1 MVCRYRFP
9 TAVSRPRLISFPG
22 RTSILQTRAQFWTSY
37 AGILYHPVFVYF
49 HSLFIA
55 FTLTILFSL
64 LAPIGQ
70 YRNLYTQPS
79 RGKRFRKRKPT
90 DTATPVIPPPSPPSL
105 NLFITIGLNSTNRH
119 LESMTVLPAE
129 KTPSKPRLLAVFV
142 CRSDSQPSQL
152 HSHLPVLCNIASQS
166 SPEHTVRLVQ
176 LPKGAEARLTTS
188 LAIPQ
193 VGFLGLME
201 GAPGSTSLLHFLEEK
216 VPAIEVPWLSGSL
229 GYQPTVIRAMKTIA
243 PPTKKTVVR
252 VDTTDK
258 TG

>member
-1 MVCRYRFP
+1 MQVSYTTRYLLVLP
-9 TAVSRPRLISFPG
+9 P
-22 RTSILQTRAQFWTSY
+22 
-37 AGILYHPVFVYF
+37 
-49 HSLFIA
+49 
-55 FTLTILFSL
+55 LTIIFSL

-70 YRNLYTQPS
+70 HRNLYTQPS
-79 RGKRFRKRKPT
+79 RGKRSRKLKPI
-90 DTATPVIPPPSPPSL
+90 DTVTPVIPPPSPPEL

-119 LESMTVLPAE
+119 LESMTVVLPVE
-129 KTPSKPRLLAVFV
+129 KAPSKPRLLAVFV

-152 HSHLPVLCNIASQS
+152 HSHLPVLCNIASRS

-176 LPKGAEARLTTS
+176 LPKGAEARLAIS

-216 VPAIEVPWLSGSL
+216 VPAIEVPWLEGYL

-252 VDTTDK
+252 VDAIDK
-258 TG
+258 

>member
-1 MVCRYRFP
+1 MQVYYTTLF
-9 TAVSRPRLISFPG
+9 LY
-22 RTSILQTRAQFWTSY
+22 IL
-37 AGILYHPVFVYF
+37 

-64 LAPIGQ
+64 LTPIGQ
-70 YRNLYTQPS
+70 HRNLYTQPS
-79 RGKRFRKRKPT
+79 KGKRSRKRKPT
-90 DTATPVIPPPSPPSL
+90 NTATPVIPPPSPPEL

-119 LESMTVLPAE
+119 LESMTVVLPAE
-129 KTPSKPRLLAVFV
+129 KIPSKPRLLAVFV

-152 HSHLPVLCNIASQS
+152 HSHLPVMCNIASQS

-201 GAPGSTSLLHFLEEK
+201 GAPGSTSLLHFLEER

-243 PPTKKTVVR
+243 PPAKKTVVR
-252 VDTTDK
+252 VGTTDK
-258 TG
+258 TV